1 MAAVAKAA
9 QWAPRWRVVQQP
21 NMNAPRLP
29 SALQA
34 ARRESPSFNIKSPV
48 NLWAKP
54 SRHFSVTYQ
63 KPSRQQG
70 DKAPSSG
77 DGGHSNGT
85 ELPAFSLHG
94 LGISRNMKLALV
106 GILGIFGAMETWMY
120 CKWIWQWCK
129 GQADDEQTS
138 KPVMG
143 R

>member
-9 QWAPRWRVVQQP
+9 QWAPRWRVVQHP

-34 ARRESPSFNIKSPV
+34 ARRESPPFNIKSPE

-54 SRHFSVTYQ
+54 SRHFSIHQ

-70 DKAPSSG
+70 DKAPSG
-77 DGGHSNGT
+77 EHGGHSNGT

-106 GILGIFGAMETWMY
+106 GILGIFGAMETCMY
-120 CKWIWQWCK
+120 GKWIWQWYK
-129 GQADDEQTS
+129 GQADDEQMS
-138 KPVMG
+138 KPVIG

>member
-9 QWAPRWRVVQQP
+9 QWAPRWRVVQHP

-34 ARRESPSFNIKSPV
+34 ARRESPCFNIKSPV

-54 SRHFSVTYQ
+54 SRHFSIHQ

-70 DKAPSSG
+70 DKAPAG
-77 DGGHSNGT
+77 EHGGHSNGT